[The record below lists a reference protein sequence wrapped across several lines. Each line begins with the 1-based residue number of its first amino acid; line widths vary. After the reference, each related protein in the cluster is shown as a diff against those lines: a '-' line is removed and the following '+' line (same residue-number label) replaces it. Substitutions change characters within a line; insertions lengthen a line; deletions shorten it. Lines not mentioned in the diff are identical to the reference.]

1 MPLAKD
7 KSPKELKEEL
17 HNAFLQLRKMSK
29 EAFFMG
35 ITACAGHGLNYSNV
49 KELLKILLRELNIGH
64 SVISKAVF
72 VGLEKAILE
81 MAQLIKR

>member
-1 MPLAKD
+1 
-7 KSPKELKEEL
+7 
-17 HNAFLQLRKMSK
+17 MSK

-49 KELLKILLRELNIGH
+49 KELLKIPSLRELNIGH